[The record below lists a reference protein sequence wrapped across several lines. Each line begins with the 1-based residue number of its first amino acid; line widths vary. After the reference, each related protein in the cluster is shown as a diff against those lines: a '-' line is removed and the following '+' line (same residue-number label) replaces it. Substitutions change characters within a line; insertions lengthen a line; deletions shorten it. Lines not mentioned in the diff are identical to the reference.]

1 MTTTDTSSV
10 SSLLTSNSST
20 GTSASSLSQVSASQT
35 DFLTLLTTQLQ
46 TQDPFNPVE
55 NSDLVAQLATISN
68 TSGIA
73 EMNQSMA
80 QIAEGISTMQS
91 ILQSSRLGDAASW
104 IGHAM
109 LVESDRAAPN
119 AAGDYS
125 GQITLAEPG
134 EDVQISLVDSDGNT
148 VRTIDL
154 GARAEGD
161 VSFYWDGYDDA
172 GNYVAGDTYQV
183 KVSGAETSR
192 IASWASIAA
201 VQSPADSTASKLI
214 TPLGT
219 FDPSDAIKLL

>member
-1 MTTTDTSSV
+1 MTTVNNTGSTSGTAAGTSS
-10 SSLLTSNSST
+10 
-20 GTSASSLSQVSASQT
+20 GSLSQMSASQT

-80 QIAEGISTMQS
+80 NIADSIGTMQS
-91 ILQSSRLGDAASW
+91 IMQSSRLGDAASW

-109 LVESDRAAPN
+109 LVESDQAAPN

-125 GQITLAEPG
+125 GQITLSEPG
-134 EDVQISLVDSDGNT
+134 DDVKISLVDSDGNT
-148 VRTIDL
+148 VKTMDM
-154 GARAEGD
+154 GAREKGD
-161 VSFYWDGYDDA
+161 VSFYWDGYDDN

-183 KVSGAETSR
+183 KVSGADTSR
-192 IASWASIAA
+192 IASWASVAA

-219 FDPSDAIKLL
+219 FNPSDAIKLL